1 MTPLPRSRT
10 CFVPSTV
17 AESSSSGLATK
28 GVSSVGRRVKQAHS
42 LRKCF
47 DHIICLC
54 FYFDAFASAPG
65 WVSISIFFPGVF
77 YMHVVFA
84 MGRTL
89 WVWLGW
95 ALDIHCMRWGL
106 SWFGHICTGFPLLL
120 VFTLFLLLPMRH
132 DWVGFERSYKSH
144 LITDAM
150 LRDATMTK
158 KKTKTK
164 KMVECSVKSMD
175 RADGVVSSN
184 FVCFYRSALGRGF
197 AFGKTKR
204 LFIFSSPCHWLMEY
218 QSEMRERERGRKMIQ
233 IDTLTAWMACLIYQ

>member
-95 ALDIHCMRWGL
+95 SLDIHCMRWGL

-184 FVCFYRSALGRGF
+184 FVRFYRSALGRGSPSERQK
-197 AFGKTKR
+197 G
-204 LFIFSSPCHWLMEY
+204 FSFSHHHVI
-218 QSEMRERERGRKMIQ
+218 G
-233 IDTLTAWMACLIYQ
+233 